1 MWSYPTNSSE
11 LRTAFFIT
19 KLIST
24 VPDSNVKICR
34 LCEKQYTDIFVHVCY
49 NCQYSV
55 EIQIIWWD
63 LIIENF
69 CLELYVELS
78 SYEDEVLYTK
88 SYLEKL
94 RVPI

>member
-24 VPDSNVKICR
+24 VPDSNVKMCR

-88 SYLEKL
+88 FYLEKL